1 MINLQTAEN
10 ALKSFYLDAVKDLL
24 DTKTSPLLAMAER
37 TSENVYGKEVK
48 KTIRVGL
55 TGGVVAGTETG
66 DLPKADPS
74 NYYQL
79 TVPLKN
85 LYGTIEI
92 SDKAIRAS
100 QGNEG
105 AFVNLLNA
113 EMDNLFRS
121 AKYNLGRM
129 VMGNGQGIIT
139 LGKVNENGKFVAD
152 ETSALQVGMNVFLT
166 ESDASRLEEGVERKI
181 TRIDRDSGIVEL
193 SGSALSAE
201 VKENTGA
208 LCSTSQGDEIMGL
221 KAMFECGSAYGL
233 TLDQYRA
240 IAPKKISLNA
250 SISWEKMQE
259 MIDKVEEEGGT
270 APNLIICGWGMR
282 RAIIRHC
289 MDMGVTLPT
298 MEIEGGYTALNF
310 NGIPIVVDRFC
321 PKGTLYF
328 LNTNDIKLYQLGDWE
343 WMESDDGKILHQV
356 PGKPVYTA
364 TLVKYAELVFERPN
378 TLACLTDIE
387 ED

>member
-24 DTKTSPLLAMAER
+24 DTKTSPLLAMVER

-48 KTIRVGL
+48 KALRVGL
-55 TGGVVAGTETG
+55 TGGIAAGTETG

-79 TVPLKN
+79 TAPLKN

-121 AKYNLGRM
+121 AKFNLGRM
-129 VMGNGQGIIT
+129 VMGNGKGLICY
-139 LGKVNENGKFVAD
+139 GEVNKDGKFVARD
-152 ETSALQVGMNVFLT
+152 TSALQVGMKITFIET
-166 ESDASRLEEGVERKI
+166 DSSPADEEERKI
-181 TRIDRDSGIVEL
+181 KSVDRTTGVVEVTGSELPWSEGGEGAISAIGCGEEISGIR
-193 SGSALSAE
+193 
-201 VKENTGA
+201 
-208 LCSTSQGDEIMGL
+208 GL
-221 KAMFECGSAYGL
+221 FESDSVYGL
-233 TLDQYRA
+233 TTEQYQA
-240 IAPKKISLNA
+240 IAPKKVSLNA
-250 SISWEKMQE
+250 YISWQDIQT
-259 MIDKVEEEGGT
+259 MIDNVEEECGT

-282 RAIIRHC
+282 RSIIRHC

-356 PGKPVYTA
+356 PGKPVYNA

-378 TLACLTDIE
+378 AVGCITDIK